1 MAKGIDWENIQVEY
15 EETNKSVRQIA
26 TENGITHGAI
36 QRRTKKEGWLRVDIN
51 DIIKDKA
58 LVGKKSILG
67 PVARR
72 KVKEIIEI
80 LGEHISPLDEPLI
93 AIFAK
98 SYETWIECQLELD
111 QDGATAVSSKGGSYI
126 SAMKNVSKMEEKT
139 LINLANQLGLSISA
153 RKRMGLN
160 TKFDQQSNSLFDIGK
175 EIGEL
180 KLDV

>member
-1 MAKGIDWENIQVEY
+1 
-15 EETNKSVRQIA
+15 
-26 TENGITHGAI
+26 
-36 QRRTKKEGWLRVDIN
+36 
-51 DIIKDKA
+51 
-58 LVGKKSILG
+58 
-67 PVARR
+67 
-72 KVKEIIEI
+72 
-80 LGEHISPLDEPLI
+80 LI